1 MEWYLKVVRDN
12 YANFSGRARRKEY
25 WMFALFNTIFAFILI
40 IIDNSMVLYYIYLLA
55 IIIPSIAVGIRRLHD
70 LDKSG
75 WWFLI
80 NMIPIIGAIWF
91 FILLCLD
98 GTQGPNKYGP
108 SPKYDVDHAVQ
119 PDYQVN
125 PEPVQEV
132 LLNEPPAPTVVETDE
147 PEVQSDLIPITLNIE
162 NGSRAGSF
170 FPVSSKMRL
179 GRAPDND
186 IILNAK
192 TVSSY
197 HAEIII
203 KNNLYYIKDLDSTN
217 GTKINDERI
226 SGETVL
232 DSGSSLQIGE
242 IKMSVKK
249 V

>member
-12 YANFSGRARRKEY
+12 YANFSSRARRKEY
-25 WMFALFNTIFAFILI
+25 WMFALFNIIFGFFLFM
-40 IIDNSMVLYYIYLLA
+40 IDNSFVLYTVYLLA
-55 IIIPSIAVGIRRLHD
+55 IFIPGLAVTVRRLHD

-75 WWFLI
+75 WWILI
-80 NMIPIIGAIWF
+80 NMIPIVGGIWF
-91 FILLCLD
+91 FILLCTD

-108 SPKYDVDHAVQ
+108 SPKYDMDHVAQ
-119 PDYQVN
+119 PGYQVN
-125 PEPVQEV
+125 PEPVQEA
-132 LLNEPPAPTVVETDE
+132 LLNEPPALTVVETDATE
-147 PEVQSDLIPITLNIE
+147 IQSDLIPITLNIE

-170 FPVSSKMRL
+170 FAVSSRMRI

-186 IILNAK
+186 IVLNAK

-232 DSGSSLQIGE
+232 NSSSNLQIGE
-242 IKMSVKK
+242 IIMSVQ
-249 V
+249 